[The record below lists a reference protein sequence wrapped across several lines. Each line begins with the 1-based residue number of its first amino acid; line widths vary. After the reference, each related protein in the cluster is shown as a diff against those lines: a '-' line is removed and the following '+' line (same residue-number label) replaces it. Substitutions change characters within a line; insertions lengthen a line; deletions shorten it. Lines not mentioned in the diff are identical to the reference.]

1 MNPVRIDSNRLVGE
15 LLELAKFSDAPA
27 PAVTRVVF
35 TQRDV
40 EARAWL
46 KSLFAEAGLSIRED
60 GIGNVFARWEGSE
73 PQLPAVGTGSHI
85 DAIPHSGLY
94 DGCVGVL
101 GGLEAIRAL
110 QRSGFA
116 PHRSIELLV
125 FNSEEPTR
133 FGIGCTGS
141 RALAGQLSAQAL
153 EKLKD
158 AEGISYPDAARSAG
172 FSGRI
177 DNLRLA
183 NDYYSAFVELHIE
196 QGPLLEREGVP
207 LGAVTA
213 IAAPASLEVQVHG
226 EGGHAGA
233 LLMRDRHDALCAAA
247 ECVLAVEKHA
257 LSTGAVDT
265 VGTVGILDIH
275 PRAVNSV
282 PSHVFFT
289 IDCRD
294 TDAARRDGVLGAIAA
309 EFSQIATRR
318 AVRIESKLL
327 NADPPATC
335 DAKILAAIDA
345 ACGEL
350 QLRCKHMVSRA
361 YHDSLFMA
369 RVCPTGMI
377 FIPCR
382 GGISHRPD
390 EFSSS
395 EALASG
401 TAVLASALARLS
413 HA

>member
-1 MNPVRIDSNRLVGE
+1 MNPMRIDGDRLVGE

-35 TQRDV
+35 TERDV

-46 KSLFAEAGLSIRED
+46 KKLFGEAGLTIRED

-73 PQLPAVGTGSHI
+73 PSLPAVGTGSHI

-116 PHRSIELLV
+116 PRRSIELLV

-141 RALAGQLSAQAL
+141 RALAGQLSAGAL
-153 EKLKD
+153 EKLQD

-172 FSGRI
+172 FSGRL

-196 QGPLLEREGVP
+196 QGPLLEHDGVP
-207 LGAVTA
+207 VGAVTA
-213 IAAPASLEVQVHG
+213 IAAPASLEVQIHG

-257 LSTGAVDT
+257 LSTNAVDT

-282 PSHVFFT
+282 PSQVFLT

-294 TDAARRDGVLGAIAA
+294 TDAARRDGVLDAIAA
-309 EFSQIATRR
+309 SFAEIAGRR
-318 AVRIESKLL
+318 GVRIESKLL

-335 DAKILAAIDA
+335 DPTIIAAIDS

-350 QLRCKHMVSRA
+350 NLGCKHMVSRA

-382 GGISHRPD
+382 DGVSHRPD
-390 EFSSS
+390 EFSSP
-395 EALASG
+395 EAIAAG
-401 TAVLASALARLS
+401 TAVLASVLARLS